1 MEQLVRAKVPG
12 NRIAVYDRFQDLLRA
27 ALEGEIRV
35 FVATE
40 LSLFYYLKENYLTNI
55 FEHNRDHPI
64 DSRAYYSATKKGNPA
79 LVELVND

>member
-12 NRIAVYDRFQDLLRA
+12 NRIEVYDRFQDLLRA

-55 FEHNRDHPI
+55 F
-64 DSRAYYSATKKGNPA
+64 
-79 LVELVND
+79 